1 MKIKKGDNNMRK
13 FTQSKI
19 GSAVAISILAGSYAV
34 ATSALA
40 QESKASEKE
49 DSIEIIS
56 ISRKRPESMQDV
68 PIAVSALSARD
79 IETAGIERP
88 GDFIS
93 LVPNVNI
100 VDTANVGDT
109 QVNIRG
115 IVSTRD
121 AESTFAYVV
130 DGVLMTNPNSFNEEL
145 LDIAQIE
152 ILKGPQGALYGRN
165 AVAGAILVTTTLPSE
180 EFEGKVKVGAGN
192 AGVQRINGIMSGALN
207 DTMRGRLT
215 ASYNSTDGHYE
226 NILTGQDDVVD
237 FLEDTTIKGRLMW
250 DVSDALTLD
259 IRAGISKV
267 EGGAINF
274 NAVFALPSFVN
285 AFNQPAYNA
294 NVNDHD
300 FIFAFNVPGENK
312 QDSTE
317 FSIKADWDLDG
328 YDITGVLAY
337 NDLEEYLLS
346 DGTSA
351 SFYGYE
357 LTPQCQTDRATL
369 NNTPAGLGG
378 AGRSD
383 LFGEFFAPFGVFPP
397 GVEFAGVY
405 GPYTPTSCD
414 GYQYQE
420 RSQSDFSGELRVTS
434 DDNDAELRWIA
445 GVYFA
450 EIKRDVVVAYG
461 ADQGQGF
468 LRQAY
473 VPSTGPNPT
482 DLLFDDTFD
491 TSVLSAFGQIEYDL
505 SDKMELAVALRYDYE
520 DRTVSNN
527 VPNVSSSGLNIN
539 TIGPINPAYNANPE
553 GIPDRSRSFSH
564 FQPKVT
570 LSYELTDNVN
580 SYASYGVG
588 FRSGGFN
595 SIGTQA
601 TLDFWFNSSGTG
613 TPGDAVDAKLLV
625 TDDYAKEVT
634 TNIEFG
640 LKSKLM
646 DGKVRLNGAIFKTT
660 VEDNQFFEFF
670 AGPFGL
676 LRAVTTIDEL
686 SIQGFELDV
695 TADITETFKVFGGVG
710 LLDSEIKENRNRPVT
725 VGNKAPQ
732 SPETTYTLGFSY
744 EQPVSDDYWLVTRVD
759 YQYTGE
765 TFFHTLQ
772 GEQTPTIW
780 DFFGTL
786 GGGVP
791 PGPHPQNFDNAKRES
806 YSTINARI
814 AIEAE
819 VWTLAIYGKN
829 ITDEQYLQ
837 EVIPAPE
844 FGGSF
849 IHPSARAE
857 YGVEF
862 TYNF

>member
-1 MKIKKGDNNMRK
+1 MRSFTRNKVCTAVSLAMFASSLSMANM
-13 FTQSKI
+13 
-19 GSAVAISILAGSYAV
+19 AIAQQAD
-34 ATSALA
+34 TSATPT
-40 QESKASEKE
+40 EETV
-49 DSIEIIS
+49 EIIS
-56 ISRKRPESMQDV
+56 ISRKRPESLQEV

-79 IETAGIERP
+79 IETAGVERP

-100 VDTANVGDT
+100 VDAANVGDT

-115 IVSTRD
+115 ITSTRD

-130 DGVLMTNPNSFNEEL
+130 DGVLITNPNGFNEEL

-165 AVAGAILVTTTLPSE
+165 AVAGAIIVTTTEPTDD
-180 EFEGKVKVGAGN
+180 FEGKVKVGLGN
-192 AGVQRINGIMSGALN
+192 AGIKRVNGIVSGGLSEN
-207 DTMRGRLT
+207 VRGRFT
-215 ASYNSTDGHYE
+215 ASYNSIDGHYE
-226 NILTGQDDVVD
+226 NIFSGRDDVVD
-237 FLEDTTIKGRLMW
+237 FLEDTTVKGRIIW
-250 DVSDALTLD
+250 DVSEDLSLD
-259 IRAGISKV
+259 IRAGVSMV

-285 AFNQPAYNA
+285 AFNQANYNA

-300 FIFAFNVPGENK
+300 FTFAFNVPGENE

-317 FSIKADWDLDG
+317 FSIKADYDLDG
-328 YDITGVLAY
+328 YDITAVLAY

-357 LTPQCQTDRATL
+357 VTPQCQTDRATL
-369 NNTPAGLGG
+369 NNAPEALGG
-378 AGRSD
+378 ADRTD

-397 GVEFAGVY
+397 GVEFTGVY
-405 GPYTPTSCD
+405 GPYTPTACD

-420 RSQSDFSGELRVTS
+420 RSQSDFSGEIRITS
-434 DDNDAELRWIA
+434 DDNDAALRWIA
-445 GVYFA
+445 GAYFA
-450 EIKRDVVVAYG
+450 EIERDVVVAYG

-468 LRQAY
+468 LRQPY
-473 VPSTGPNPT
+473 VPPTGPNPT
-482 DLLFDDTFD
+482 DLLFNDTFD
-491 TSVLSAFGQIEYDL
+491 TSVLSAFGQIEYDV
-505 SDKMELAVALRYDYE
+505 SDKFEVAFALRYDYE

-527 VPNVSSSGLNIN
+527 VPNVTASGLNVN
-539 TIGPINPAYNANPE
+539 TFVGDVLGPINPAFNANPN
-553 GIPDRSRSFSH
+553 GIPDRSRSFAQ
-564 FQPKVT
+564 FQPKLT
-570 LSYELTDNVN
+570 LSYELSDNVN
-580 SYASYGVG
+580 AYGSYGVG

-601 TLDFWFNSSGTG
+601 TLDFWFNASGNG
-613 TPGDAVDAKLLV
+613 TPGDAVDAQIIV
-625 TDDYAKEVT
+625 NDDYDKEVT

-640 LKSKLM
+640 LKSRLL
-646 DGKVRLNGAIFKTT
+646 DNKVRLNAAVFQTT
-660 VEDNQFFEFF
+660 VDDNQFFEFF

-686 SIQGFELDV
+686 SISGFEMDIEADV
-695 TADITETFKVFGGVG
+695 TDSFTVFAGVG
-710 LLDSEIKENRNRPVT
+710 LLDSEIKENRNRPLT

-732 SPETTYTLGFSY
+732 SPDTTYTLGFSY
-744 EQPVSDDYWLVTRVD
+744 ETPINDDYWVTTRVD
-759 YQYTGE
+759 YQYTGD

-772 GEQTPTIW
+772 GEETPTIW

-791 PGPHPQNFDNAKRES
+791 PGPHPQNFDNAKRDAF
-806 YSTINARI
+806 STLNARI
-814 AIEAE
+814 ALEADM
-819 VWTLAIYGKN
+819 WTLAVYGKN
-829 ITDEQYLQ
+829 ITDEEYLQ

-849 IHPSARAE
+849 IHPSALAE
-857 YGVEF
+857 YGIEF
-862 TYNF
+862 TYQF